1 MTKVILSNH
10 EFDIKDSDIVN
21 PDDYDCTENIYLL
34 HDHGFVLC
42 IVNADNE
49 SDALDIAA
57 DEGKLDRFMVDDKE
71 VNEIS
76 EEEFNS
82 RGYSS
87 IGNDCLIHDLE
98 SVGIIQL
105 PNLELSYTA
114 TLKQHLSQRLIHQT
128 IGVSAKQNM

>member
-1 MTKVILSNH
+1 MTKVLLNNH

-21 PDDYDCTENIYLL
+21 PDDYDYTENIYLL

-57 DEGKLDRFMVDDKE
+57 DEGKLDRFKVDD
-71 VNEIS
+71 NE
-76 EEEFNS
+76 E
-82 RGYSS
+82 GHYSS
-87 IGNDCLIHDLE
+87 LGNDCLTYDLE

-105 PNLELSYTA
+105 PNLDLSYIA
-114 TLKQHLSQRLIHQT
+114 TLKQHLDNNI
-128 IGVSAKQNM
+128 

>member
-1 MTKVILSNH
+1 MTKVLLNNH

-21 PDDYDCTENIYLL
+21 PDDYDYTENIYLL

-57 DEGKLDRFMVDDKE
+57 DEGKLDRFKVDD
-71 VNEIS
+71 NE
-76 EEEFNS
+76 E
-82 RGYSS
+82 GHYSS
-87 IGNDCLIHDLE
+87 LGNNCHTYDVT

-105 PNLELSYTA
+105 PNLYLSYIA
-114 TLKQHLSQRLIHQT
+114 TLKQHLDNNI
-128 IGVSAKQNM
+128 